1 VIFYKLHWV
10 GSCFRLIHWTLYTFN
25 RDLLSVTYSPTSS
38 ITTRKPW
45 QPYIYRYYENK
56 PHPIF
61 FFFYISHIF
70 MFSRLYLYS
79 ALYICKT
86 NNCSSLFTFCSQFT
100 VHGTQAVILLT
111 SADSSII
118 YMLACKM
125 ASLLHLSFLAPQ
137 EGREGPMW
145 WWRGMHTPQ
154 SHALCCGSC
163 GQHRLYH
170 QTSRLGANQSSSANC
185 RGTKGE
191 RKQHACF
198 TMMLVPFMMTNWRT
212 QLRSFP
218 ILRIKVIKPWS
229 KITLTVPGPN

>member
-1 VIFYKLHWV
+1 MKI
-10 GSCFRLIHWTLYTFN
+10 
-25 RDLLSVTYSPTSS
+25 SPT
-38 ITTRKPW
+38 
-45 QPYIYRYYENK
+45 Q
-56 PHPIF
+56 F
-61 FFFYISHIF
+61 FFCCFYISHIF

-86 NNCSSLFTFCSQFT
+86 NNCSSLFIICSQFT
-100 VHGTQAVILLT
+100 VHGTQAFILLT
-111 SADSSII
+111 SADGSIV

-154 SHALCCGSC
+154 SHAICCGSC

-185 RGTKGE
+185 RGIKGE

-198 TMMLVPFMMTNWRT
+198 TMMLVPFIMTDT
-212 QLRSFP
+212 A
-218 ILRIKVIKPWS
+218 
-229 KITLTVPGPN
+229 